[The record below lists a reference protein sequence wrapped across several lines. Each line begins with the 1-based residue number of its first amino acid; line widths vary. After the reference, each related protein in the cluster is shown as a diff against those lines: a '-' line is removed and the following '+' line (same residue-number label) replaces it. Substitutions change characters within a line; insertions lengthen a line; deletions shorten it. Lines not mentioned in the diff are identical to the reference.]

1 MSLRRTS
8 KSVAILAAVLLGAVA
23 CGGSTD
29 STTSA
34 GASKPDVK
42 VGLIYSKTGLLQSYG
57 EQYEAGFKVGL
68 DYVTKG
74 TGKINGHK
82 LVVSYNDDAGDPA
95 KAVSI
100 AKDLIG
106 QGYAIIGGSASSGVA
121 TQVAPLAAQNKVL
134 FVSGAAASDAI
145 TAINR
150 YTFRSGRQSIQDVLT
165 AKAMLQGGANGKKV
179 LVFAQDSA
187 FGQGNFAAVKALIGA
202 DGATVTSLL
211 VPLSANDFTPF
222 ALQAKAAKPDLIF
235 VAWAGTTAQA
245 MWTAL
250 DQQGVFA
257 ATAVVTGLDQR
268 ASYATFGPVAGKI
281 QFLSHYIYQAPN
293 NAANTYLVNA
303 LKKDGKTPDIF
314 NPDGFVTAQL
324 IAHAVDKA
332 DGDQS
337 VDKMISALEGYSFLA
352 PKGQETVRAQDHALL
367 QPMFVAKLT
376 QTGSTYESEVLKT
389 LAPNDVAP
397 PVKPMGT

>member
-1 MSLRRTS
+1 MSLRRGTRS
-8 KSVAILAAVLLGAVA
+8 LAVLAAVLLGAMA
-23 CGGSTD
+23 CGGS
-29 STTSA
+29 SESSNS
-34 GASKPDVK
+34 GSSSKPDVK
-42 VGLIYSKTGLLQSYG
+42 VGLIYSKSGLLQSYG
-57 EQYEAGFKVGL
+57 EQYEAGFKAGL

-74 TGKINGHK
+74 TGKVNGHK

-106 QGYAIIGGSASSGVA
+106 QGYNIIGGSTSSGVG
-121 TQVAPLAAQNKVL
+121 TQVAPIAAQNKVL
-134 FVSGAAASDAI
+134 FISGAAATDAI
-145 TAINR
+145 TGINR
-150 YTFRSGRQSIQDVLT
+150 YTFRAGRQSIQDVLT
-165 AKAMLQGGANGKKV
+165 AKGMLSGGASGKKV

-211 VPLSANDFTPF
+211 VPLNANDFTPF
-222 ALQAKAAKPDLIF
+222 AKQAKDAKPDLIF

-250 DQQGVFA
+250 DQQGVF
-257 ATAVVTGLDQR
+257 TSTSVVTGLDQR
-268 ASYATFGPVAGKI
+268 SSYATFGPVASKI

-293 NAANTYLVNA
+293 NAANTALINA
-303 LKKDGKTPDIF
+303 LKKNNQVPDIF
-314 NPDGFVTAQL
+314 NPDGFVTAEL

-367 QPMFVAKLT
+367 QPMFVAKLV
-376 QTGSTYESEVLKT
+376 QQGSSYESEAVKT

-397 PVKPMGT
+397 PVKTMGS